1 METTG
6 KSLPGAERRP
16 PMDCLINIDVPD
28 LEAAIAFYEQGVGL
42 CRGRRLFAGTVAEM
56 LGAAPTIYLIVKAA
70 GTLPAPG
77 SAQVRDYRRHWTPVH
92 VDFVVADVEA
102 AVRRAVA
109 AGGTLETPPTAFAWG
124 RLAEISDPFGNGLC
138 FVQWS
143 GAGYGEV
150 DRQPGS

>member
-1 METTG
+1 
-6 KSLPGAERRP
+6 
-16 PMDCLINIDVPD
+16 MDCLINIDVPD
-28 LEAAIAFYEQGVGL
+28 LAAAIAFYEQGVGL
-42 CRGRRLFAGTVAEM
+42 CPGRRLFAGTVGEM
-56 LGAAPTIYLIVKAA
+56 LGAAAAIYLTVKPA
-70 GTLPAPG
+70 GGSPAPG

-102 AVRRAVA
+102 AVSRAVA
-109 AGGTLETPPTAFAWG
+109 AGGTLEVPPTAFAWG